1 MSFSLTQQPASV
13 LKTINKAMAVAQGLA
28 DYLVGPGYFGKI
40 HCLLCVAVLKHTT
53 VKQQP
58 HCVGGVGADK
68 RVSAWPLMNWRVA
81 AAMSAFCE
89 PVLSSWQL

>member
-1 MSFSLTQQPASV
+1 
-13 LKTINKAMAVAQGLA
+13 MAAAQGLA

-40 HCLLCVAVLKHTT
+40 HCLFCVAVLNTQL

-58 HCVGGVGADK
+58 QYVGGAGADK

-89 PVLSSWQL
+89 PVLRYWRLLLCN